1 MNRSTKQVT
10 IILIS
15 GNHHN
20 HYNRMHHLKKKNLKF
35 SCSVIGFKKMVLLI
49 SSLNEFSDLKKG
61 LANQGLHTKSGL
73 LPVFE
78 N

>member
-10 IILIS
+10 IIPIS

-20 HYNRMHHLKKKNLKF
+20 HYNGMHHLKKNLKF
-35 SCSVIGFKKMVLLI
+35 SCSVIGLKKMVLLI